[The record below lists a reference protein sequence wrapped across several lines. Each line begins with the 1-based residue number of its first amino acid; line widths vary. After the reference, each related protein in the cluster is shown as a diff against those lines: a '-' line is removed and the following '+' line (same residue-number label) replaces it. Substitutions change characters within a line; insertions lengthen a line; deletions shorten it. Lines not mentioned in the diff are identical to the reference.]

1 MDQWEQLRQQCMSCR
16 ACGLADTRTNVVFGV
31 GDPRAEVLLVGEA
44 PGASEDRQGEPFVGA
59 AGKLLDDM
67 LAMIGLRRQ
76 QIYIT
81 NSVKCRPPQNRDPL
95 NIEQEASY
103 NEEDKLLKI
112 ELKGEGLG
120 LLIGRRGETL
130 DSIQYLTNIFVNKKS
145 DDYVKVTIDA
155 ENYRARREEALV
167 SLAKRTASKA
177 VKYRKN
183 MIIEPKNPYERRI
196 IHEALQDYPEVTTY
210 SVGEDPNRK
219 VIVAYKGMAGG
230 YRKNQE

>member
-1 MDQWEQLRQQCMSCR
+1 MRFAEKKAKTVDEAVNQ
-16 ACGLADTRTNVVFGV
+16 ALA
-31 GDPRAEVLLVGEA
+31 EL
-44 PGASEDRQGEPFVGA
+44 GASKDEVDIEIIEETKGLFGILGSKEVKVRVTLREREEVTRAKEFIKNVTD
-59 AGKLLDDM
+59 KLGM
-67 LAMIGLRRQ
+67 
-76 QIYIT
+76 
-81 NSVKCRPPQNRDPL
+81 

-112 ELKGEGLG
+112 ELKGEELG

>member
-1 MDQWEQLRQQCMSCR
+1 MRFAEKKAKTVDEAVNQ
-16 ACGLADTRTNVVFGV
+16 ALA
-31 GDPRAEVLLVGEA
+31 EL
-44 PGASEDRQGEPFVGA
+44 GASKDEVDIEIIEETKGLFGILGSKEVKVRVTLREREEVTRAKEFIKNVTE
-59 AGKLLDDM
+59 KLGM
-67 LAMIGLRRQ
+67 
-76 QIYIT
+76 
-81 NSVKCRPPQNRDPL
+81 
-95 NIEQEASY
+95 NIEQEVSY

>member
-1 MDQWEQLRQQCMSCR
+1 MRFAEKKAKTVDEAVNQ
-16 ACGLADTRTNVVFGV
+16 ALA
-31 GDPRAEVLLVGEA
+31 EL
-44 PGASEDRQGEPFVGA
+44 GASKDDVDIEIIEETKGLFGILGSKEVKVRVTLREREEVTRAKEFIKNVTE
-59 AGKLLDDM
+59 KLGM
-67 LAMIGLRRQ
+67 
-76 QIYIT
+76 
-81 NSVKCRPPQNRDPL
+81 
-95 NIEQEASY
+95 NIEQEISY

>member
-1 MDQWEQLRQQCMSCR
+1 MRFAEKKAKTVDEAVNLALEELGALKDDVDIEIIEETKGLFGILGNKEVKVRVTLREREEVSR
-16 ACGLADTRTNVVFGV
+16 AKEFIKNVTERLG
-31 GDPRAEVLLVGEA
+31 
-44 PGASEDRQGEPFVGA
+44 
-59 AGKLLDDM
+59 M
-67 LAMIGLRRQ
+67 
-76 QIYIT
+76 
-81 NSVKCRPPQNRDPL
+81 
-95 NIEQEASY
+95 NIEQEVSF

-145 DDYVKVTIDA
+145 DDYIKVTIDA

-183 MIIEPKNPYERRI
+183 MVIEPKNPYERRI

>member
-1 MDQWEQLRQQCMSCR
+1 MRFAEKKAKTVDEAVNQ
-16 ACGLADTRTNVVFGV
+16 ALA
-31 GDPRAEVLLVGEA
+31 EL
-44 PGASEDRQGEPFVGA
+44 GASKDDVDIEIIEETKGLFGILGSKEVKVRVTLREREEVTRAKEFIKNVTE
-59 AGKLLDDM
+59 KLGM
-67 LAMIGLRRQ
+67 
-76 QIYIT
+76 
-81 NSVKCRPPQNRDPL
+81 

>member
-1 MDQWEQLRQQCMSCR
+1 MRFAEKKEKTVDEAVNQ
-16 ACGLADTRTNVVFGV
+16 ALA
-31 GDPRAEVLLVGEA
+31 EL
-44 PGASEDRQGEPFVGA
+44 GASKDEVDIEIIEETKGLFGILGSKEVKVRVTLREREEVTRAKEFIKNVTE
-59 AGKLLDDM
+59 KLGM
-67 LAMIGLRRQ
+67 
-76 QIYIT
+76 
-81 NSVKCRPPQNRDPL
+81 

-167 SLAKRTASKA
+167 SLAKRTASRA

>member
-1 MDQWEQLRQQCMSCR
+1 MRFAEKKAKTVDEAVNQ
-16 ACGLADTRTNVVFGV
+16 ALA
-31 GDPRAEVLLVGEA
+31 EL
-44 PGASEDRQGEPFVGA
+44 GASKDEVDIEIIEETKGLFGILGSKEVKVRVTLREREEVTRVKEFIKNVTE
-59 AGKLLDDM
+59 KLGM
-67 LAMIGLRRQ
+67 
-76 QIYIT
+76 
-81 NSVKCRPPQNRDPL
+81 

>member
-1 MDQWEQLRQQCMSCR
+1 MRFAEKKAKTVDEAVNQ
-16 ACGLADTRTNVVFGV
+16 ALA
-31 GDPRAEVLLVGEA
+31 EL
-44 PGASEDRQGEPFVGA
+44 GASKDEVDIEIIEETKGLFGILGSKEVKVRVTLMEREEVTRAKEFIKNVTE
-59 AGKLLDDM
+59 KLGM
-67 LAMIGLRRQ
+67 
-76 QIYIT
+76 
-81 NSVKCRPPQNRDPL
+81 

>member
-1 MDQWEQLRQQCMSCR
+1 MRFAEKKAKTVDEAVNQ
-16 ACGLADTRTNVVFGV
+16 ALA
-31 GDPRAEVLLVGEA
+31 EL
-44 PGASEDRQGEPFVGA
+44 GASKDDVDIEIIEETKGLFGILGSKEVKVRVTLREREEVTRAKEFIKNVTE
-59 AGKLLDDM
+59 KLGM
-67 LAMIGLRRQ
+67 
-76 QIYIT
+76 
-81 NSVKCRPPQNRDPL
+81 
-95 NIEQEASY
+95 NIEQEISY

-145 DDYVKVTIDA
+145 DDYIKVTIDA

>member
-1 MDQWEQLRQQCMSCR
+1 MRFAEKKAKTVDEAVNQ
-16 ACGLADTRTNVVFGV
+16 ALA
-31 GDPRAEVLLVGEA
+31 EL
-44 PGASEDRQGEPFVGA
+44 GASKDEVDIEIIEETKGLFGILGSKEVKVRVTLREREEVTRAKEFIKNVTE
-59 AGKLLDDM
+59 KLGM
-67 LAMIGLRRQ
+67 
-76 QIYIT
+76 
-81 NSVKCRPPQNRDPL
+81 

-103 NEEDKLLKI
+103 NEEEKLLKI

>member
-1 MDQWEQLRQQCMSCR
+1 MRFAEKKAKTVDEAVNQ
-16 ACGLADTRTNVVFGV
+16 ALA
-31 GDPRAEVLLVGEA
+31 EL
-44 PGASEDRQGEPFVGA
+44 GASKDEVDIEIIEETKGLFGILGSKEVKVRVTLREREEETRAKEFIKNVTE
-59 AGKLLDDM
+59 KLGM
-67 LAMIGLRRQ
+67 
-76 QIYIT
+76 
-81 NSVKCRPPQNRDPL
+81 
-95 NIEQEASY
+95 NIEQEVSY

>member
-1 MDQWEQLRQQCMSCR
+1 MRFAEKKAKTVDEAVNQ
-16 ACGLADTRTNVVFGV
+16 ALA
-31 GDPRAEVLLVGEA
+31 EL
-44 PGASEDRQGEPFVGA
+44 GASKDEVDIEIIEETKGLFGILGSKEVKVRVTLREREEVTRAKEFIKNVTE
-59 AGKLLDDM
+59 KLGM
-67 LAMIGLRRQ
+67 
-76 QIYIT
+76 
-81 NSVKCRPPQNRDPL
+81 

-103 NEEDKLLKI
+103 NEKDKLLKI

-167 SLAKRTASKA
+167 SLAKRKASKA

>member
-1 MDQWEQLRQQCMSCR
+1 MRFAEKKAKTVDEAVNQ
-16 ACGLADTRTNVVFGV
+16 ALA
-31 GDPRAEVLLVGEA
+31 EL
-44 PGASEDRQGEPFVGA
+44 GASKDEVDIEIIEETKGLFGILGSKEVKVRVTLREREEVTRAKEFIKNVTD
-59 AGKLLDDM
+59 KLGM
-67 LAMIGLRRQ
+67 
-76 QIYIT
+76 
-81 NSVKCRPPQNRDPL
+81 
-95 NIEQEASY
+95 NIEQEVSY

>member
-1 MDQWEQLRQQCMSCR
+1 MRFAEKKAKTVDEAVNQ
-16 ACGLADTRTNVVFGV
+16 ALA
-31 GDPRAEVLLVGEA
+31 EL
-44 PGASEDRQGEPFVGA
+44 GASKDEVDIEIIEETKGLFGILGSKEVKVRVTLREREEVTRAKEFIKNVTE
-59 AGKLLDDM
+59 KLGM
-67 LAMIGLRRQ
+67 
-76 QIYIT
+76 
-81 NSVKCRPPQNRDPL
+81 

-145 DDYVKVTIDA
+145 EDYVKVTIDA

>member
-1 MDQWEQLRQQCMSCR
+1 MKFAEKKAKTVDEAVS
-16 ACGLADTRTNVVFGV
+16 LAL
-31 GDPRAEVLLVGEA
+31 EEL
-44 PGASEDRQGEPFVGA
+44 GASKDDVDIEIIEETKGLFGLLGNKEVKVRVTLREREEVSRAREFIKNVTE
-59 AGKLLDDM
+59 KLGMD
-67 LAMIGLRRQ
+67 
-76 QIYIT
+76 
-81 NSVKCRPPQNRDPL
+81 
-95 NIEQEASY
+95 IEQEISF
-103 NEEDKLLKI
+103 NSEDKILKI

-145 DDYVKVTIDA
+145 DDYIKVTIDA
-155 ENYRARREEALV
+155 ENYRERREEALV

-183 MIIEPKNPYERRI
+183 MVIEPKNPYERRI

-230 YRKNQE
+230 YRNNQE

>member
-1 MDQWEQLRQQCMSCR
+1 MRFAEKKAKTVDEAVNQ
-16 ACGLADTRTNVVFGV
+16 ALA
-31 GDPRAEVLLVGEA
+31 EL
-44 PGASEDRQGEPFVGA
+44 GASKDEVDIEIIEETKGLFGILGSKEVKVRVTLREREEVTRAKEFIKNVTE
-59 AGKLLDDM
+59 KLG
-67 LAMIGLRRQ
+67 I
-76 QIYIT
+76 
-81 NSVKCRPPQNRDPL
+81 

-145 DDYVKVTIDA
+145 EDYVKVTIDA

>member
-1 MDQWEQLRQQCMSCR
+1 MRFAEKKAKTVDEAVNQ
-16 ACGLADTRTNVVFGV
+16 ALA
-31 GDPRAEVLLVGEA
+31 EL
-44 PGASEDRQGEPFVGA
+44 GASKDEVDIEIIEETKGLFGILGSKEVKVRVTLREREEVTRAKEFIKNVTD
-59 AGKLLDDM
+59 KLGM
-67 LAMIGLRRQ
+67 
-76 QIYIT
+76 
-81 NSVKCRPPQNRDPL
+81 

>member
-1 MDQWEQLRQQCMSCR
+1 MRFAEKKAKTVDE
-16 ACGLADTRTNVVFGV
+16 AVNLAL
-31 GDPRAEVLLVGEA
+31 EEL
-44 PGASEDRQGEPFVGA
+44 GAS
-59 AGKLLDDM
+59 KDDVD
-67 LAMIGLRRQ
+67 IEIIEETKGLFG
-76 QIYIT
+76 ILG
-81 NSVKCRPPQNRDPL
+81 NKEVKVRVTLREREEVSRAKEFIKNVTERL
-95 NIEQEASY
+95 GMNIEQEVSF
-103 NEEDKLLKI
+103 NEKDNLLKI

-145 DDYVKVTIDA
+145 DDYIKVTIDA
-155 ENYRARREEALV
+155 ENYRERREESLV

-183 MIIEPKNPYERRI
+183 MVIEPKNPYERRI

>member
-1 MDQWEQLRQQCMSCR
+1 MRFAEKKAKTVDE
-16 ACGLADTRTNVVFGV
+16 AVNLALK
-31 GDPRAEVLLVGEA
+31 EL
-44 PGASEDRQGEPFVGA
+44 GAS
-59 AGKLLDDM
+59 KDDVD
-67 LAMIGLRRQ
+67 IEIIEETKGLFG
-76 QIYIT
+76 ILG
-81 NSVKCRPPQNRDPL
+81 NKEVKVRVTLREREEVSRAKDFIKNVTERL
-95 NIEQEASY
+95 GMNIEQEVSF
-103 NEEDKLLKI
+103 NEKDNLLKI

-145 DDYVKVTIDA
+145 DDYIKVTIDA
-155 ENYRARREEALV
+155 ENYRERREESLV

-183 MIIEPKNPYERRI
+183 MVIEPKNPYERRI